1 MNRTKA
7 LFKIGGKIL
16 GDFENLKSTMSQL
29 NSLFEENLIQKI
41 IIIPGGGIFANFIR
55 KVYTELKFTE
65 EIAHFMG
72 IISMNYNG
80 LELSKLYPNLQVIVN
95 FSKLKEMGDS
105 ISLFLPYD
113 YLKEN
118 DILPH
123 SWEVTSDSIT
133 LFLAKQLGL
142 NECFLIKDVDGILD
156 NNYKVIKQISASEF
170 KEMKD
175 LGKLYKENSN
185 NEELKKSS
193 TPIDPYVLTLVEN
206 YKISCIILNGSKNAI
221 RISNYFKS
229 SNNEEKV
236 YTEIK

>member
-1 MNRTKA
+1 MISTKA

-29 NSLFEENLIQKI
+29 NSLFEEKLIQKI

-55 KVYTELKFTE
+55 KVYSELKFTE

-80 LELSKLYPNLQVIVN
+80 LELSKIYPNLQVIEN
-95 FSKLKEMGDS
+95 FSKLKELSDS

-123 SWEVTSDSIT
+123 SWDVTSDSIT
-133 LFLAKQLGL
+133 LFLAKELGL
-142 NECFLIKDVDGILD
+142 SECFLIKDVDGILD
-156 NNYKVIKQISASEF
+156 SNNKVIKQISASKI
-170 KEMKD
+170 KEMKG
-175 LGKLYKENSN
+175 LGKLYKVNSN
-185 NEELKKSS
+185 IEDLKERTS
-193 TPIDPYVLTLVEN
+193 PIDPYALTFIKK
-206 YKISCIILNGSKNAI
+206 YKISCIILNGSKSKS

-229 SNNEEKV
+229 RNNEEKV